1 MLAGGR
7 VRGACA
13 IVQKAAFLADA
24 AVLAR
29 KGATI
34 QGRSDGMLK
43 YIAKRLL
50 LAIPVLIGVSIIV
63 FLIMRV
69 FSADPAPVVLGQHA
83 TAEAM
88 EAWREA
94 NGLNDPIIVQYFNF
108 ISGALT
114 GNLGESYYTHTP
126 VMTELLTR
134 FPATVELALVSI
146 VIASVLGIVLG
157 VVSAVH
163 KNSAIDGV
171 SMVLALIGVSMPIF
185 WLGILLI
192 ILFAGVLHVLPSSGR
207 IDPLLQPVGGTGLF
221 LLDTLLAGDF
231 EAFIDG
237 AKHIV
242 LPALALSMYSMAVIT
257 RMTRS
262 AMLDTLNEDYVR
274 TARAKGLRRGRV
286 NRHHALRNAMLPI
299 TTVIGLQLGSLLGG
313 AMLTE
318 TVFAWP
324 GIGKYVVDSIL
335 KSDFPVVQGA
345 VLLIGVIFIVINLV
359 VDVVYAYLDPRI
371 KYSQEEG

>member
-1 MLAGGR
+1 MGPLWSGR
-7 VRGACA
+7 VAGAPLY
-13 IVQKAAFLADA
+13 IGEEEGSV
-24 AVLAR
+24 
-29 KGATI
+29 
-34 QGRSDGMLK
+34 LK
-43 YIAKRLL
+43 YILKRIL

-94 NGLNDPIIVQYFNF
+94 NGLNDPLIVQYFDF
-108 ISGALT
+108 LTGALT

-126 VMTELLTR
+126 VTQELLSR
-134 FPATVELALVSI
+134 FPATVELALVAI
-146 VIASVLGIVLG
+146 VIAAVAGVALG
-157 VVSAVH
+157 VVSATH
-163 KNSAIDGV
+163 KNSWIDGFSTILSLV
-171 SMVLALIGVSMPIF
+171 GVSMPIF
-185 WLGILLI
+185 WLGVLLI

-207 IDPLLQPVGGTGLF
+207 IDPLLQPVGGTDLY
-221 LLDTLLAGDF
+221 LIDTLLMGDF
-231 EAFIDG
+231 EAFGD
-237 AKHIV
+237 ALSHII

-262 AMLDTLNEDYVR
+262 SMLETLNEDYVR
-274 TARAKGLRRGRV
+274 TARAKGLKKRRV
-286 NRHHALRNAMLPI
+286 DIHHALRNAMLPV

-324 GIGKYVVDSIL
+324 GIGKYVVDCIL

-359 VDVVYAYLDPRI
+359 VDVIYAYLDPRI
-371 KYSQEEG
+371 TYTKEEG

>member
-1 MLAGGR
+1 MGPLWSRRVAG
-7 VRGACA
+7 AP
-13 IVQKAAFLADA
+13 F
-24 AVLAR
+24 
-29 KGATI
+29 TI
-34 QGRSDGMLK
+34 GEEEGSVLK
-43 YIAKRLL
+43 YILKRIL

-94 NGLNDPIIVQYFNF
+94 NGLNDPLIVQYFDF
-108 ISGALT
+108 LTGALT

-126 VMTELLTR
+126 VTQELLSR
-134 FPATVELALVSI
+134 FPATVELALVAI
-146 VIASVLGIVLG
+146 VIAAVAGVALG
-157 VVSAVH
+157 VVSATH
-163 KNSAIDGV
+163 KNSWIDGF
-171 SMVLALIGVSMPIF
+171 STILALVGVSMPIF
-185 WLGILLI
+185 WLGVLLI

-207 IDPLLQPVGGTGLF
+207 IDPLLQPVGGTDLY
-221 LLDTLLAGDF
+221 LIDTLLMGDF
-231 EAFIDG
+231 EAFGD
-237 AKHIV
+237 ALSHII

-262 AMLDTLNEDYVR
+262 SMLETLNEDYVR
-274 TARAKGLRRGRV
+274 TARAKGLKKRRV
-286 NRHHALRNAMLPI
+286 DIHHALRNAMLPV

-324 GIGKYVVDSIL
+324 GIGKYVVDCIL

-359 VDVVYAYLDPRI
+359 VDVIYAYLDPRI
-371 KYSQEEG
+371 TYTKEEG

>member
-1 MLAGGR
+1 
-7 VRGACA
+7 
-13 IVQKAAFLADA
+13 
-24 AVLAR
+24 
-29 KGATI
+29 
-34 QGRSDGMLK
+34 MLK
-43 YIAKRLL
+43 YIIKRIL
-50 LAIPVLIGVSIIV
+50 LAIPVLLGVSILV

-83 TAEAM
+83 TAEDM
-88 EAWREA
+88 EAWRTA
-94 NGLNDPIIVQYFNF
+94 NGLNDPIIVQYFKF
-108 ISGALT
+108 LGGALT

-126 VMTELLTR
+126 VTTELLSR
-134 FPATVELALVSI
+134 FPATVELAI
-146 VIASVLGIVLG
+146 VAILIATVLGITLG

-163 KNSAIDGV
+163 KNTFVDGL
-171 SMVLALIGVSMPIF
+171 SMVFALIGVSMPIF
-185 WLGILLI
+185 WSGILLI
-192 ILFAGVLHVLPSSGR
+192 ILFAGVLHVLPSTGR
-207 IDPLLQPVGGTGLF
+207 ITPLLAPVGGTGFYLV
-221 LLDTLLAGDF
+221 DTLFSGDF
-231 EAFIDG
+231 EAFGD
-237 AKHIV
+237 AARHIV
-242 LPALALSMYSMAVIT
+242 LPALALSLYSMAVIT

-262 AMLDTLNEDYVR
+262 SMLDTLNEDYVR
-274 TARAKGLRRGRV
+274 TARAKGLKKGSV

-345 VLLIGVIFIVINLV
+345 VLLIGAIFIVINLV
-359 VDVVYAYLDPRI
+359 VDVIYAYLDPRI

>member
-1 MLAGGR
+1 
-7 VRGACA
+7 
-13 IVQKAAFLADA
+13 
-24 AVLAR
+24 
-29 KGATI
+29 
-34 QGRSDGMLK
+34 MLK
-43 YIAKRLL
+43 YVLKRIL
-50 LAIPVLIGVSIIV
+50 LAIPVLLGVSIIV

-88 EAWREA
+88 EAWRQE
-94 NGLNDPIIVQYFNF
+94 NGLNDPIVIQYFNF
-108 ISGALT
+108 LTGALT
-114 GNLGESYYTHTP
+114 GDLGESYYTHASVTQ
-126 VMTELLTR
+126 ELLSR
-134 FPATVELALVSI
+134 FPATVELALVAI
-146 VIASVLGIVLG
+146 VIAAVVGVALG
-157 VVSAVH
+157 VVSATH
-163 KNSAIDGV
+163 KNSPIDGLATI
-171 SMVLALIGVSMPIF
+171 LALVGVSMPIF
-185 WLGILLI
+185 WLGVLLI

-207 IDPLLQPVGGTGLF
+207 IDPLLQPVGGTGLY
-221 LLDTLLAGDF
+221 LIDTLLSGDL
-231 EAFIDG
+231 EAFVD
-237 AKHIV
+237 AARHIV

-262 AMLDTLNEDYVR
+262 SMLETLNEDYVR
-274 TARAKGLRRGRV
+274 TARAKGLRRGKV
-286 NRHHALRNAMLPI
+286 NIHHALRNAMLPV

-359 VDVVYAYLDPRI
+359 VDVIYAYLDPRI
-371 KYSQEEG
+371 TYTKEEG